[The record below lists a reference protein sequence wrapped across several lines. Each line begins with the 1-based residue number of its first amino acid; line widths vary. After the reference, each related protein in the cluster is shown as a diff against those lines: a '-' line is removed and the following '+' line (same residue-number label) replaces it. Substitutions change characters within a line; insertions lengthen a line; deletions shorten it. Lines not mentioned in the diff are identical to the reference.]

1 MALDDLD
8 RRLLA
13 LLRDNARLPVASLA
27 GILGVSRGTVQNRL
41 DRLQTDGEILGF
53 TVRTRS
59 EITGPTEGVRAITLI
74 HEQARTSEN
83 TLRALR
89 EIPEAKTIYT
99 SNGRWD
105 IVMEMQAQS
114 LSELDNALSYI
125 RKLKGVEITE
135 TIILLTPHKL

>member
-41 DRLQTDGEILGF
+41 DRLQAEGEILGF

-59 EITGPTEGVRAITLI
+59 EATGPSEGVRAITLV
-74 HEQARTSEN
+74 HEQARTSES
-83 TLRALR
+83 TLRSIR
-89 EIPEAKTIYT
+89 EIPEARTIYT

-105 IVMEMQAQS
+105 IVVEMQAQS
-114 LSELDNALSYI
+114 LSELDKALSCI
-125 RKLKGVEITE
+125 RKIKGVEVTE

>member
-59 EITGPTEGVRAITLI
+59 EVTGPTEGVRAITLI

>member
-41 DRLQTDGEILGF
+41 DRLQAEGEILGF

-59 EITGPTEGVRAITLI
+59 EVTGPSEGVRAITLV

-83 TLRALR
+83 TLRSIR
-89 EIPEAKTIYT
+89 EIPEARTIYT

-105 IVMEMQAQS
+105 IVVEMQAQS
-114 LSELDNALSYI
+114 LSELDNALSSI
-125 RKLKGVEITE
+125 RKIKGVEVTE